1 MYDFP
6 IIFEIEV
13 LDITLIGYETF
24 SDKSGQTLIE
34 MFEIS
39 DIKLSRFTKNLACNG
54 SYSQLITSMLL
65 KATVQCTI
73 P

>member
-39 DIKLSRFTKNLACNG
+39 NIKLSRFTKNLACNG
-54 SYSQLITSMLL
+54 S
-65 KATVQCTI
+65 
-73 P
+73 